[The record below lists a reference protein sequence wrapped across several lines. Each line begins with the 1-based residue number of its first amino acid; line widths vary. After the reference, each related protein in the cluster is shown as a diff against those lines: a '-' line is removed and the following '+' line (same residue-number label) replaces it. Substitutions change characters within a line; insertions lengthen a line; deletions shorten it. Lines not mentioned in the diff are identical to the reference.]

1 MSSLLDTLNNEKE
14 EYFRLKDTLSQ
25 VCHYLNESYNS
36 LEMPAN
42 IENYYQIDDYNY
54 RIKECR
60 EKISNICYFLSGDA
74 MAGINSEIRR
84 LDLEIKKELD
94 RIEEERKREEEERKK
109 AEEEAQAQAAKSSSK
124 K

>member
-1 MSSLLDTLNNEKE
+1 MSNLLDTLNSEKE

-25 VCHYLNESYNS
+25 ACHYLSMSYDS
-36 LEMPAN
+36 LEMPAT
-42 IENYYQIDDYNY
+42 IENYYQIDDYKH
-54 RIKECR
+54 RIEECR
-60 EKISNICYFLSGDA
+60 QRISNSCYFLSGDA
-74 MAGINSEIRR
+74 MAGINSEIKR

-109 AEEEAQAQAAKSSSK
+109 AEEEAQAAKSSSK